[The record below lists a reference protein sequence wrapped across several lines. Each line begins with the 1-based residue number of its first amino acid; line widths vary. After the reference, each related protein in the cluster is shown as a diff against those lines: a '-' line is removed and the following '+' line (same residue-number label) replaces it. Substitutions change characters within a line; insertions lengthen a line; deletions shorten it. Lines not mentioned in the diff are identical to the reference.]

1 MSLCVLIIDE
11 EAEEEA
17 AESEKAE
24 TEQEVKSQM
33 SENEFMEALTEQ
45 AREIAKA
52 VLQGDDEA
60 GTDLASDAKV
70 CAYSLHRCSSTCM
83 PNLMFLSRTG
93 SFLLFKW
100 LIFILDPFHSLSCR
114 EFHSCVIV

>member
-52 VLQGDDEA
+52 VLQGDDAA

-70 CAYSLHRCSSTCM
+70 GLCSSDCFRS
-83 PNLMFLSRTG
+83 LLFLSG
-93 SFLLFKW
+93 EYFLP
-100 LIFILDPFHSLSCR
+100 LIF
-114 EFHSCVIV
+114 EFPLKIMASFRSRPATTFITL

>member
-52 VLQGDDEA
+52 VLQGDDAA

-70 CAYSLHRCSSTCM
+70 CPYSLHRCRSNCM

-93 SFLLFKW
+93 SFLLFK
-100 LIFILDPFHSLSCR
+100 
-114 EFHSCVIV
+114 